1 MVLTEQLARQAGDR
15 QVGLHVF
22 GDNVAARRLYA
33 SQGFDTRIATFDVL
47 APPA

>member
-1 MVLTEQLARQAGDR
+1 MLTEQLARRAGDR

-22 GDNVAARRLYA
+22 GDNAAARRLYA